1 MQQKPGGLPLKQRSR
16 PGSSSPQV
24 FDVVIISDTSD
35 SSVTMTGK
43 RSITRKGKGKGRAI
57 ATNRNVVPDVYQ
69 EMLAEALPMQPN
81 EPERP
86 LKRRRT
92 GQQNTLSSPTSS
104 RRPINLDSSDTED
117 DDNDVQFEDILDP
130 EEIDSSRADSQED
143 NFTTPPKQLQ
153 TAYRDSEDESEDS
166 DLEWEGVYLLAPTQD
181 NKPSGDLELTLV
193 TKSPS
198 RGRSVASRR
207 KMVTKAERELR
218 LQSHKLHVLC
228 LLSYVDRRNQ
238 WCNDSEVQASL
249 KPLVTKKMLTFLRP
263 KSTLSQF
270 GQAESL
276 KRGLDDL
283 SRVWRTKFNITAR
296 GMRRS
301 LWAETE
307 QDLQKVSFLSV
318 GSCLDYST
326 DMNIVSIATGRG
338 LSFGE
343 DGF

>member
-1 MQQKPGGLPLKQRSR
+1 MQPKQGLPLKQRSR
-16 PGSSSPQV
+16 PETTSPQV
-24 FDVVIISDTSD
+24 FDVIIISDTSD

-57 ATNRNVVPDVYQ
+57 GTNRNVVPDVYQ

-92 GQQNTLSSPTSS
+92 GQQITLSSPSSS
-104 RRPINLDSSDTED
+104 RRPINLDSSNTED
-117 DDNDVQFEDILDP
+117 DDDDVQFEDVLDP
-130 EEIDSSRADSQED
+130 EEIDNSKTDSEED
-143 NFTTPPKQLQ
+143 NLTTPPKQLQ
-153 TAYRDSEDESEDS
+153 TAYKDSEDESEES
-166 DLEWEGVYLLAPTQD
+166 DLEWEGVHLLAAAQD

-193 TKSPS
+193 TKSPP
-198 RGRSVASRR
+198 RGQSVAPRR
-207 KMVTKAERELR
+207 KMVTKAEREAR
-218 LQSHKLHVLC
+218 LQIHKLHVLC

-263 KSTLSQF
+263 QSTLSQF

-283 SRVWRTKFNITAR
+283 SRMWRTKFSITAR

-301 LWAETE
+301 LWAESE
-307 QDLQKVSFLSV
+307 QDLQKVYFSLSW
-318 GSCLDYST
+318 LLARLQY
-326 DMNIVSIATGRG
+326 
-338 LSFGE
+338 
-343 DGF
+343 